1 MANRISQQ
9 ALLEKLK
16 EKVYNALTEER
27 VDSDTGELLQIHPRD
42 LAALGNLILSMQ
54 KREDE
59 LQDKMGNQEKI
70 VAFPALPP
78 GPGLKALG

>member
-1 MANRISQQ
+1 MSTRITQQ

-16 EKVYNALTEER
+16 EKVYMALVEDRFDPVTEEPI
-27 VDSDTGELLQIHPRD
+27 SIHPRD

-59 LQDKMGNQEKI
+59 LQEKMGNQEKI
-70 VAFPALPP
+70 VAFPALPSE
-78 GPGLKALG
+78 GLKALG